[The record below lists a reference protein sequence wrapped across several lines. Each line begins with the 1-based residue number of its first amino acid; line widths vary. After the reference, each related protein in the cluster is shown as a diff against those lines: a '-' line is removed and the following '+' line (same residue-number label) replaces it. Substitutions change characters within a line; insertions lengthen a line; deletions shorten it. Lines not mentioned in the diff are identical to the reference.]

1 MRWFRANRS
10 FGGGLALFAL
20 VVQLMLSFGHI
31 HREDIFGAANAASGG
46 TSIAAPAADAS
57 QPVPH
62 QRHSKHADD
71 YCAICATIHL
81 LGSSFAA
88 AAPQLVS
95 SFASHAI
102 EHFVE
107 VAAVFVPPQRTFAR
121 LRAGIPTL
129 IGTPNMPAQR
139 LAMP

>member
-20 VVQLMLSFGHI
+20 VVQLILSFGHI
-31 HREDIFGAANAASGG
+31 HREDIFGAAHAASGAA
-46 TSIAAPAADAS
+46 SIAVPATDSS
-57 QPVPH
+57 QSVPH

-88 AAPQLVS
+88 AAPQLVP

-102 EHFVE
+102 EHVVE
-107 VAAVFVPPQRTFAR
+107 VAAVFISPQRTPFQS
-121 LRAGIPTL
+121 RAP
-129 IGTPNMPAQR
+129 PA
-139 LAMP
+139 A